1 VAAGRAELTGAGAT
15 ARGTGVIL
23 AGGASTR
30 FGAPKGLELVG
41 GVRIVDRVA
50 SALRQATDGLL
61 CVANDPA
68 ATGWLPGVE
77 CVPDVLP
84 GGGPLS
90 GVHAALAHTGGAVV
104 VVGWDMPFVEASLL
118 SELVRRGAATG
129 ADACVPESDSPVGM
143 EPFCAWYAQTCLEP
157 MAAALREGN
166 GGGARFVHALAR
178 VAWLSRVEC
187 AGFGDVGRI
196 FFNVNTAADLE
207 RAQAMATA
215 IRS

>member
-1 VAAGRAELTGAGAT
+1 MAAGRATLREAGAR
-15 ARGTGVIL
+15 ARVTGVIL

-30 FGAPKGLELVG
+30 FGAPKGLERVG
-41 GVRIVDRVA
+41 GMRIVDRVA

-68 ATGWLPGVE
+68 AHGWLSGVE

-84 GGGPLS
+84 GSGPLS

-118 SELVRRGAATG
+118 SELVRRGRAVG

-143 EPFCAWYAQTCLEP
+143 EPFCAWYAPTCLEP

-166 GGGARFVHALAR
+166 GGGARFVRALAR
-178 VAWLSRVEC
+178 VAWLSRAEC
-187 AGFGDVGRI
+187 ARFGDVARI

-207 RAQAMATA
+207 RAQAMVTT
-215 IRS
+215 STS